1 MTTDDI
7 MALANKYAASNGKAL
22 LEKLYGTSQSYTEQC
37 TAEAFQD
44 RQALRAAIETLR
56 YEVDAIAAIKEERDA
71 LQASLVE
78 ARKLLE
84 AYAKVKADDEALM
97 RQALDRLDTARFN
110 EADPLVRQHY
120 DETITALKGR
130 LK

>member
-7 MALANKYAASNGKAL
+7 MALADKYTASNGKAL

-44 RQALRAAIETLR
+44 HQSLRAAIETLR
-56 YEVDAIAAIKEERDA
+56 YEVDVIAAIKEERDA
-71 LQASLVE
+71 LQASLRE
-78 ARKLLE
+78 AKKLLE
-84 AYAKVKADDEALM
+84 AYAQVKAADEARM
-97 RQALDRLDTARFN
+97 RQALDTLAYWL
-110 EADPLVRQHY
+110 EHG
-120 DETITALKGR
+120 ETPGSHDMIQRTHDALQER